1 MAALAHGFGGVTP
14 GMKNGGIPDI
24 LLKVLRAFALQ
35 NQDAMI
41 RVLLMFHLKAT
52 HGLSLSS
59 WFQVV
64 CLFSFI
70 YETAS
75 DFYMHEHR

>member
-41 RVLLMFHLKAT
+41 RVHLMFHLKAT
-52 HGLSLSS
+52 H
-59 WFQVV
+59 
-64 CLFSFI
+64 
-70 YETAS
+70 
-75 DFYMHEHR
+75 